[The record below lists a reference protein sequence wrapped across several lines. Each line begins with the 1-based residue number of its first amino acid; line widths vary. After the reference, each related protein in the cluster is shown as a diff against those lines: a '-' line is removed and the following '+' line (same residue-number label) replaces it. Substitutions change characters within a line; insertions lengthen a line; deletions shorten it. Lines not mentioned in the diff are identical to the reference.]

1 MGLILQKFL
10 RALAP
15 DGEHP
20 HPQHVTAA
28 LGCCSTIRIDEH
40 EHENT
45 QPIQEDES
53 SSE

>member
-1 MGLILQKFL
+1 MGSILQKFL

-28 LGCCSTIRIDEH
+28 LGWCSTIRIDEH
-40 EHENT
+40 ENM
-45 QPIQEDES
+45 QPIKEDES